1 MVIINFKD
9 RINNTTRNPA
19 QVLVMGFAIII
30 LIGTI
35 LLNLPQSSVD
45 GKSIGLINALFT
57 ATSAVCVTGLVVV
70 NTAVHWTVFGKIVIL
85 VLIQIGG
92 LGLMTMATMIAL
104 ILGKKITLRERLI
117 MREELNQF
125 SLVGLVKLIKYVI
138 ISTLIIEVIGAT
150 LLAIRF
156 IPIYGT
162 IKGVWFSIF
171 HAISAFCNAGFDL
184 IGESMIPFVDDIM
197 VNLTIGLLIII
208 GGIGYTVLIDLINHR
223 SIRRTSLHTK
233 LVLLITSI
241 LLLLGFI
248 FIFVSEYSNL
258 DTIGGLPFADKITS
272 AMFQSITTRT
282 AGFNSI
288 DMASLRSSTTFLFII
303 LMFIGGSPG
312 STAGGIK
319 TTTFGV
325 IMLTIRS
332 VLKGDKDVEVYN
344 RSISSKL
351 IYKALAVIGIGMLI
365 IIFVTMI
372 LTVTEAGYDFL
383 DLLFEVVSAFG
394 TVGLTRNVTSNLSI
408 VGKIIIASTMFVGRL
423 GPITVAFAL
432 TKKERKNKGY
442 YKHPEGKI
450 LIG

>member
-92 LGLMTMATMIAL
+92 LGLMTMTTMIAL
-104 ILGKKITLRERLI
+104 MLGKKITLRERLI